1 MERVTISEL
10 KNRLSAFLK
19 KVRAG
24 QSIIIMDRN
33 QPVARIERLG
43 AAGRSDERLSRLEK
57 SGILRTASRR
67 ISVKALR
74 ASAPSSRES
83 VVQALLDERRES
95 R

>member
-10 KNRLSAFLK
+10 KDRLSAFLK

-24 QSIIIMDRN
+24 QTIIIMDRN

-43 AAGRSDERLSRLEK
+43 AAGRSDERLSRLER
-57 SGILRTASRR
+57 SGLMRTARRRLSVAALRTT
-67 ISVKALR
+67 
-74 ASAPSSRES
+74 APKSQQS

>member
-10 KNRLSAFLK
+10 KDRLSAFLK

-24 QSIIIMDRN
+24 QTIIIMDRN

-57 SGILRTASRR
+57 SGLMRTASRR
-67 ISVKALR
+67 IAVAALR
-74 ASAPSSRES
+74 ATAPKSQQS